1 MTKSS
6 WYSIV
11 FASTLLLSG
20 CGGWDQNP
28 FAGKD
33 SRLKDGWP
41 VPTKPIGSKPVNP
54 EMITISAPYFVSYE
68 EDVNRRF
75 QIVARVLEDGY
86 VADLIIENLAD
97 FPGATYDTNNNIFS
111 WTPAR
116 GYVESTGP
124 GVSVLKE
131 LKIRVNAFK
140 NGAVVFSGDHKVEI
154 RVFRDYTAPTIS
166 RIDMPRQ
173 VMREGETMDVAIF
186 YTDKD
191 ADPNDRS
198 TWSDLKFESLA
209 NTKSIAGLVYNRSV
223 DRGSLANEYVAR
235 MRFDLSESELTPS
248 LDTFSVGLS
257 LVSRYGKSTAAQ
269 QLNLTVLTGF
279 AAPVTTWAE
288 RLLVTV
294 DTPVT
299 YKFVITD
306 PKLEQNL
313 NLDAVAPVEV
323 PAGANIQC
331 LKTGVSVLN
340 CTLNWTPAAG
350 QEGDHELVANVA
362 GSNTDVR
369 DTFVSVKR
377 LYLRARV
384 QPKGP

>member
-1 MTKSS
+1 MTKTS
-6 WYSIV
+6 WYTVV
-11 FASTLLLSG
+11 FTGALLLSG

-54 EMITISAPYFVSYE
+54 EMITITAPYFVSYE
-68 EDVNRRF
+68 EDRNRRF
-75 QIVARVLEDGY
+75 EILARVLEDGY
-86 VADLIIENLAD
+86 TADLMIENLAD
-97 FPGATYDTNNNIFS
+97 FPGATYDLNNNIFS

-116 GYVESTGP
+116 GYVESVGS

-131 LKIRVNAFK
+131 LKIRVNAYK
-140 NGAVVFSGDHKVEI
+140 EGAVVYSGDHKVEI
-154 RVFRDYTAPTIS
+154 RVFRDYTAPTIA
-166 RIDMPRQ
+166 RIEMPKQ
-173 VMREGETMDVAIF
+173 VVREGERMDVAIF
-186 YTDKD
+186 YNDKD

-198 TWSDLKFESLA
+198 TWSDIKFESLA
-209 NTKSIAGLVYNRSV
+209 NTKSIAGLVYNRTT
-223 DRGSLANEYVAR
+223 DKGAGANEYVAR
-235 MRFDLSESELTPS
+235 MRIDLSESELTPN
-248 LDTFSVGLS
+248 LDMFAVGLS
-257 LVSRYGKSTAAQ
+257 LVSRYGKSSPAQ
-269 QLNLTVLTGF
+269 QLNLTVLTSF
-279 AAPVTTWAE
+279 AAPITTWTE
-288 RLLVTV
+288 RLMTTV
-294 DTPVT
+294 DSPMQ

-313 NLDAVAPVEV
+313 NVDAATPVDAPT
-323 PAGANIQC
+323 GATVQC
-331 LKTGVSVLN
+331 VKTAVSVLN

-350 QEGDHELVANVA
+350 QEGDHEIVATVA
-362 GSNTDVR
+362 GANTDVR